1 MADSAKAEVA
11 LVEGVPVV
19 TSNFRAFSGIA
30 GREVIG

>member
-1 MADSAKAEVA
+1 MADSAKAKAA
-11 LVEGVPVV
+11 LVIGIPVV